1 MGKSSSK
8 KRERVADEDVA
19 ANGDSTILKKT
30 KVDESGKAHV
40 TKEAAA
46 EDSVK
51 PKKEKKE
58 KKDKSE
64 KKDKADKAEKK
75 KEKKEKSTSKTNAA
89 DDPAKTASYTYRY
102 LEGEDEEEAEVTA
115 AAADEDASP
124 KKSKKDKKE
133 KKEKKEKKSKKS
145 KKSKSEKQEDDSEDK
160 MDIDG
165 DDNEPQQD
173 GGADDEE
180 GGQEATEGGGKKA
193 RFICFIGNLP
203 FDATVE
209 QIQAHFASVHPTSV
223 RLLSYKDSKKGK
235 GACFIEFAGYDH
247 MKTCLAKFHN
257 TEFNDGVNEPR
268 KIRVELTAGGGGN
281 TPHRQEKIKEKNKKL
296 DEERLNRM
304 KKEEAAKAE
313 KQKANGTT
321 AEPAA
326 GEDASASAAKPE
338 ETGIHPSR
346 LGRVPFTEGYDEN
359 AQDADYDA
367 STGGYGGGG
376 GRRGGRGRGGGFRG
390 KGRGGGGRGGGGR
403 GRGRR

>member
-1 MGKSSSK
+1 
-8 KRERVADEDVA
+8 
-19 ANGDSTILKKT
+19 
-30 KVDESGKAHV
+30 
-40 TKEAAA
+40 
-46 EDSVK
+46 
-51 PKKEKKE
+51 
-58 KKDKSE
+58 
-64 KKDKADKAEKK
+64 
-75 KEKKEKSTSKTNAA
+75 
-89 DDPAKTASYTYRY
+89 
-102 LEGEDEEEAEVTA
+102 
-115 AAADEDASP
+115 
-124 KKSKKDKKE
+124 
-133 KKEKKEKKSKKS
+133 
-145 KKSKSEKQEDDSEDK
+145 

-173 GGADDEE
+173 GADDEE
-180 GGQEATEGGGKKA
+180 GQEATEGGKNA

-203 FDATVE
+203 FGATVD
-209 QIQAHFASVHPTSV
+209 QIKEHFASVHPTSV
-223 RLLSYKDSKKGK
+223 RLLSHKDTGKSK

-257 TEFNDGVNEPR
+257 SEFNDGVSEPR
-268 KIRVELTAGGGGN
+268 KIKVELTAGGGGN
-281 TPHRQEKIKEKNKKL
+281 TAHRQEKIKEKNKKL

-304 KKEEAAKAE
+304 KKEETAKAE
-313 KQKANGTT
+313 KQKANGTA
-321 AEPAA
+321 AEP
-326 GEDASASAAKPE
+326 AAKPE